1 MDIQRLRNL
10 NRFCHKT
17 RELGTPFLS
26 TSTITSHGLQKYII
40 PYHRFTRTMHSLIPI
55 KMVKKYNHRL
65 SPILWTYSNIKSSQE
80 LDDRMSE
87 TTKMIV
93 LDPLI
98 QETNRNNEYA
108 ESGG

>member
-1 MDIQRLRNL
+1 MHSQLKRLR
-10 NRFCHKT
+10 H
-17 RELGTPFLS
+17 
-26 TSTITSHGLQKYII
+26 
-40 PYHRFTRTMHSLIPI
+40 
-55 KMVKKYNHRL
+55 NHRL
-65 SPILWTYSNIKSSQE
+65 LPILWTYSNIKSSQE

-93 LDPLI
+93 LDPLV